1 MKVSTVN
8 QAITAS
14 AAVVTAA
21 ASIVVASA
29 AWQTVELARHEWIIV
44 PAPANAEGRLTRAGV
59 HLTWE
64 LAERHAYIMRGIQ
77 VLMGPSPRA
86 GETPRGQRVVTEH
99 GLATESWVPLCIERR
114 PSGRRHRSVS
124 VRDAWRPSRARRV
137 LGILRK
143 LRYRVRVHGSREAH
157 PVGIA
162 IVDDDRDHCGAGAGS
177 GGRAGDP
184 TRSRV
189 HGHALGLT
197 RDVVARVRIPAGGR
211 IHGGGG
217 DDGALGPGLGV
228 RLAHRV
234 LRERRHRALRL
245 ARRQR
250 LRQHAGGDDHRVVK
264 GRGHSPARSLAPSRG
279 GGVGDAGVGR
289 VVQPSPVV

>member
-64 LAERHAYIMRGIQ
+64 LAERHADIMRGFQ

-99 GLATESWVPLCIERR
+99 GLATESWVPLCIEGR
-114 PSGRRHRSVS
+114 PEELP
-124 VRDAWRPSRARRV
+124 D
-137 LGILRK
+137 LTMCF
-143 LRYRVRVHGSREAH
+143 YRVQARDLKDCAGHVSQ
-157 PVGIA
+157 PVTCFPTK
-162 IVDDDRDHCGAGAGS
+162 CGFVPD
-177 GGRAGDP
+177 GG
-184 TRSRV
+184 T
-189 HGHALGLT
+189 T
-197 RDVVARVRIPAGGR
+197 
-211 IHGGGG
+211 
-217 DDGALGPGLGV
+217 
-228 RLAHRV
+228 
-234 LRERRHRALRL
+234 
-245 ARRQR
+245 
-250 LRQHAGGDDHRVVK
+250 
-264 GRGHSPARSLAPSRG
+264 
-279 GGVGDAGVGR
+279 
-289 VVQPSPVV
+289 PVWQDEY